1 MDNCLEKDFV
11 IKCGK
16 NSDSLER
23 LENLCKIEA
32 KKILPNIS
40 IKDGDKVIIPCW
52 TTGPG
57 FSEAIGDVIFTKD
70 ESGNIV
76 YEVDLS
82 TSAL

>member
-1 MDNCLEKDFV
+1 V
-11 IKCGK
+11 
-16 NSDSLER
+16 
-23 LENLCKIEA
+23 
-32 KKILPNIS
+32 PNIS

-82 TSAL
+82 TSTL